1 VFAPIAQVWARAR
14 LSVMDLGTTYL
25 GLALNS
31 PLIASASPLTGD
43 IASLRELEEAG
54 ASAVVLPSLFEERI
68 GSDPDELELPAEY
81 AELLAA
87 AKSTLGIP
95 VVASLNGS
103 TAGGWLRLAEQ
114 LQQGGADAIELNV
127 YAVETDQYTSGAA
140 VEERTLRIVH
150 QVKSGVTIPVAV
162 KLSPFYT
169 SLAHMADRLA
179 DARADGLVL
188 FNRFVQPDIDTETL
202 TVSSG
207 LKLSHSDE
215 LRLTLRWIA
224 ILHGRAPLSLAAG
237 GGVHTGDDVVKLLLA
252 GADVVTV
259 ASAALE
265 GGPRVFETL
274 HSSLRAWLERRGCES
289 VDRMRGLLSQRAVAD
304 PAAFERAQY
313 VQALEHGVRS

>member
-1 VFAPIAQVWARAR
+1 
-14 LSVMDLGTTYL
+14 MDLRTTYL
-25 GLALNS
+25 GLDLAG

-43 IASLRELEEAG
+43 VASLTALEEAG

-68 GSDPDELELPAEY
+68 GAEPEELELPGDY

-87 AKSTLGIP
+87 AKATLRIP
-95 VVASLNGS
+95 VIASLNGS
-103 TAGGWLRLAEQ
+103 TAGGWLRLADQ
-114 LQQGGADAIELNV
+114 LQQAGADAIELNV

-150 QVKSGVTIPVAV
+150 QVKTAVTIPLAV

-169 SLAHMADRLA
+169 SLPHVAERLA

-188 FNRFVQPDIDTETL
+188 FNRFVQPDIDVEAL
-202 TVSSG
+202 TVTSG

-215 LRLTLRWIA
+215 VRLALRWIA
-224 ILHGRAPLSLAAG
+224 ILHGRVPLSLAAG
-237 GGVHTGDDVVKLLLA
+237 GGVHTGEDAVKLLLA

-259 ASAALE
+259 ASAALAE
-265 GGPRVFETL
+265 GPGVFETL
-274 HSSLRAWLERRGCES
+274 AADLRAWLGRHDCDS
-289 VDRMRGLLSQRAVAD
+289 VSRMRGLLSQRAVAD

-313 VQALEHGVRS
+313 VHALEEGVHTNRV